1 MALEIVKTKNGLLKG
16 ELAPDQ
22 QSVVFK
28 KVPYAKAPTGGLRF
42 KKAEPAEAWEGV
54 YDSTSYAPAEFQN
67 LCDVPPYIK
76 DFYYG
81 SWPALSE
88 DCLYLSVSTGAASIE
103 ERRPVYVWFH
113 GGGLSTGFYYEEEFN
128 PAMLTRKGIV
138 VVSVAQRLNVFGY
151 LALPQLR
158 DENGHSGN
166 YGFTDQLEAL
176 RWIRENIACFGGDP
190 DNITVGGQSGGSQKV
205 CMMAG
210 SPAAKGM
217 IRRVIAHSGLKWLQQ
232 FKTQE
237 DAEAE
242 GRAYLEACGID
253 PEISAEELR
262 ALPPTSFALKVPV
275 KVPGEMVYDGELIP
289 YPVMKECIEAYA
301 GGIDFICGTCLG
313 EADPFAGTENTA
325 PSQGSDGSFGC
336 EAFYSHYRHLLGSLY
351 DKYHFEQLVQVT
363 DQNALRTARELASL
377 GLAGKGRVNFS
388 RNLMAAR
395 LFGSHMQK
403 IDPKFRNYAFLF
415 SHFLP
420 IREEDKGG
428 PYDPEKLMAYHSSDL
443 FYAFGSLGK
452 DTPPTRPWTAY
463 DYELAERMT
472 DMFASFMRDGDPG
485 WPMSSD
491 GSYIDFG
498 DEVRTHVG
506 FDNPLDELLLEFVKK
521 EYDI

>member
-1 MALEIVKTKNGLLKG
+1 MALELVKTKNGLLRG
-16 ELAPDQ
+16 ELQQDK

-28 KVPYAKAPTGGLRF
+28 KIPYAKAPVGALRF
-42 KKAEPAEAWEGV
+42 MNAEPAESWEGI

-76 DFYYG
+76 DFYFG
-81 SWPALSE
+81 TWPVLSE
-88 DCLYLSVSTGAASIE
+88 DCLYLSVSTAADSPD

-113 GGGLSTGFYYEEEFN
+113 GGGLSTGFYYEEEFD

-138 VVSVAQRLNVFGY
+138 VISVAQRLNVFGY

-158 DENGHSGN
+158 DAEGRSGN
-166 YGFTDQLEAL
+166 YGFTDQLMAL
-176 RWIRENIACFGGDP
+176 RWIRDNIAAFGGDP

-217 IRRVIAHSGLKWLQQ
+217 IRRVIAHSGLKWLQR
-232 FKTQE
+232 FKTRDE
-237 DAEAE
+237 AEAE
-242 GRAYLEACGID
+242 GKAYLQACGID

-262 ALPPTSFALKVPV
+262 ALPPTSFLLKVQA
-275 KVPGEMVYDGELIP
+275 KVPGEMVYDGGLIP
-289 YPVMKECIEAYA
+289 YPVMKDCLEKYA

-313 EADPFAGTENTA
+313 EADVFAGMDDADLSLER
-325 PSQGSDGSFGC
+325 GGSFGQ
-336 EAFYSHYRHLLGSLY
+336 EAFYQHYKDLLGSMY
-351 DKYHFEQLVQVT
+351 DKYNFEQLVT
-363 DQNALRTARELASL
+363 AEDANAFRTARELATM
-377 GLAGKGRVNFS
+377 GLAKPGRVNFS

-395 LFGSHMQK
+395 LFGKHMK
-403 IDPKFRNYAFLF
+403 KTDPEFRNYVFLF

-420 IREEDKGG
+420 VREEDREG

-452 DTPPTRPWTAY
+452 DTPPTRPWQPY

-472 DMFASFMRDGDPG
+472 DAFASFMKCGDPG
-485 WPMSSD
+485 WPSSED

-498 DEVRTHVG
+498 DEVRIHQG
-506 FDNPLDELLLEFVKK
+506 FEGQLDALLREFVEK
-521 EYDI
+521 EYEM

>member
-1 MALEIVKTKNGLLKG
+1 MALELVKTKNGLLKG
-16 ELAPDQ
+16 EQQPDQ
-22 QSVVFK
+22 QSVIFK
-28 KVPYAKAPTGGLRF
+28 KVPYAKAPVGGLRF
-42 KKAEPAEAWEGV
+42 KNAEPAAPWEGV

-67 LCDVPPYIK
+67 LCDVPPYIR

-81 SWPALSE
+81 PWPVLSE
-88 DCLYLSVSTGAASIE
+88 DCLYLSVSTGAASPE

-158 DENGHSGN
+158 DAHGHSGN

-176 RWIRENIACFGGDP
+176 RWIRENIAAFGGDP

-237 DAEAE
+237 EAEAE
-242 GRAYLEACGID
+242 GREYLESCGID
-253 PEISAEELR
+253 PDISAEELR
-262 ALPPTSFALKVPV
+262 ALPPTSFVLKGQG
-275 KVPGEMVYDGELIP
+275 KVPGEMVYDGDLIP
-289 YPVMKECIEAYA
+289 YPVMKDCLEAYA
-301 GGIDFICGTCLG
+301 DGIDFICGTCLG
-313 EADPFAGTENTA
+313 EADPFADMKNA
-325 PSQGSDGSFGC
+325 KYAQGSAETFGR
-336 EAFYSHYRHLLGSLY
+336 EAFYSHFKDLLGPLY

-363 DQNALRTARELASL
+363 DQNALRTARELATQ
-377 GLAGKGRVNFS
+377 GLAKRGRVNFS

-403 IDPKFRNYAFLF
+403 INPKFRNYVFLF

-420 IREEDKGG
+420 IRAEDKGG

-452 DTPPTRPWTAY
+452 DTPPTRPWQPW

-472 DMFASFMRDGDPG
+472 DLFAAFMECGNPD
-485 WPMSSD
+485 WPSSED

-498 DEVRTHVG
+498 DEIRVHQG
-506 FDNPLDELLLEFVKK
+506 FDSPLDALLQEFVKK
-521 EYDI
+521 EYEI